1 MGNRDKGIAGESKM
15 VNMNTEYELL
25 ASCAPRGNG
34 QCAAQGSGSGGWGHR
49 GIDATVYIVV
59 TALHKWSLVQ
69 RW

>member
-1 MGNRDKGIAGESKM
+1 MSFWQAVHQGGMAS
-15 VNMNTEYELL
+15 ELHRGL
-25 ASCAPRGNG
+25 ALGVG
-34 QCAAQGSGSGGWGHR
+34 GHR